1 MPNANGREES
11 TNEPRMNQPSR
22 EAMAGK
28 LQIYADRGRLVER
41 CLACEADSGRH
52 HKAVAFRQSSVKVV
66 VSKTYYYEHHL
77 YANSMSRRT

>member
-1 MPNANGREES
+1 MVKAKISRKAAKTQWEPRMDTKGTANGHEEN

-52 HKAVAFRQSSVKVV
+52 QRP
-66 VSKTYYYEHHL
+66 
-77 YANSMSRRT
+77 